1 MVGTSTELQSAR
13 LWHLYLDLCI
23 CNACKRYN
31 ACLTII
37 VSVFQVGQPWLRI
50 LPKPLL
56 ILRQS
61 LSSYY
66 STTLNSNDFIVSF
79 LYSQHYTI
87 THTVQIENL
96 FIHSQFVINNSKTI
110 VQFSN
115 LVERKLQLTP
125 PALIMQRNA
134 IAIYSTQRKRKR
146 ERGEKRGTNTRSL
159 MISDKDLF

>member
-66 STTLNSNDFIVSF
+66 STTLNSNDFIF
-79 LYSQHYTI
+79 LIFPTI
-87 THTVQIENL
+87 QLCIVQIENSYIL
-96 FIHSQFVINNSKTI
+96 NSWLIIRKRSYNFRI
-110 VQFSN
+110 SN
-115 LVERKLQLTP
+115 GKK
-125 PALIMQRNA
+125 
-134 IAIYSTQRKRKR
+134 IAINAACLDNAAKRNRYLLHAEKEKEREGGEERDKYSQ
-146 ERGEKRGTNTRSL
+146 
-159 MISDKDLF
+159 SDDIW

>member
-66 STTLNSNDFIVSF
+66 STTLNSNDFIFLIFPTLHVSNRKF
-79 LYSQHYTI
+79 IYSQF
-87 THTVQIENL
+87 L
-96 FIHSQFVINNSKTI
+96 INNSKTI